1 MTAVLSRQT
10 LNRALLA
17 RQLLL
22 RRAEMPVYDAVA
34 HLYGLQAQ
42 APNPPYLALWNRL
55 DGFAP
60 EELSQLITD
69 RRAVRIALMRSTIH
83 LVTAEDCLALRP
95 VLQPAHDRGFAV
107 TYGKRLTGLDLY
119 TVAAHGRE
127 LVEARPRTF
136 AELGALLAERFPGHD
151 AEALAP
157 VVRTRVPLVQVPPR
171 GLWGSSGQAAH
182 TSAESWLS
190 AELTAPDPARMVL
203 RYLAAYG
210 PASVQDM
217 QAWSG
222 LTRLKEVV
230 AGLRPQLVTFRDERG
245 VELYDLPDAPRPD
258 AAEPAP
264 LRLLGEFDS
273 VLLSHADRTRI
284 ISDEHRKRVFTI
296 NGIIKATVLAD
307 GFVAGTWRIERGRDA
322 ATLRVEPFG
331 QLSDVQRAA
340 LGEEARRLLAFAVP
354 GVKAYHVDAG

>member
-22 RRAEMPVYDAVA
+22 RRAPMPVHDAVA

-60 EELSQLITD
+60 DELSQLITD

-95 VLQPAHDRGFAV
+95 LVQPAHDRGFAT
-107 TYGKRLTGLDLY
+107 TYGKRLTGLDLDA
-119 TVAAHGRE
+119 VAAHGRE
-127 LVEARPRTF
+127 LVEQQPRTF
-136 AELGALLAERFPGHD
+136 AELGALLAERFPGYD
-151 AEALAP
+151 ADALAP

-190 AELTAPDPARMVL
+190 AALPAPDPAAMVL

-210 PASVQDM
+210 PASVADV

-230 AGLRPQLVTFRDERG
+230 AGLRHGLVAFRDERG
-245 VELYDLPDAPRPD
+245 VELFDLPDAPRPD
-258 AAEPAP
+258 AAVPAP
-264 LRLLGEFDS
+264 LRLLGEFDT

-307 GFVAGTWRIERGRDA
+307 GFVAGTWRVERGRDA
-322 ATLRVEPFG
+322 ATLRVERFG
-331 QLSDVQRAA
+331 ELTAGQRAELA
-340 LGEEARRLLAFAVP
+340 EEAQRLLPLLAP
-354 GVKAYHVDAG
+354 GAKAYHVDAG

>member
-17 RQLLL
+17 RQFLL
-22 RRAEMPVYDAVA
+22 RRAQMPVYDAVA

-107 TYGKRLTGLDLY
+107 TYGKRLTGLDLD
-119 TVAAHGRE
+119 TVAVHGRE

-136 AELGALLAERFPGHD
+136 AELGALLAERFPGYD
-151 AEALAP
+151 ADALAP

-182 TSAESWLS
+182 TSAETWLS
-190 AELTAPDPARMVL
+190 AEPSAPDPARMVL

-210 PASVQDM
+210 PASVPDV

-222 LTRLKEVV
+222 LTRLKDVV
-230 AGLRPQLVTFRDERG
+230 AGLRPRLVTFRDERG

-284 ISDEHRKRVFTI
+284 ISDEHRRRVFTV

-322 ATLRVEPFG
+322 ATLRVEPFV
-331 QLSDVQRAA
+331 QLTDAQRTA
-340 LGEEARRLLAFAVP
+340 LTEEAHRMLAFAAP
-354 GVKAYHVDAG
+354 GAKAYHVDAG

>member
-22 RRAEMPVYDAVA
+22 RRAEMPVHDAVA

-55 DGFAP
+55 AGFAP

-95 VLQPAHDRGFAV
+95 VLQAAHDRGFAAG
-107 TYGKRLTGLDLY
+107 YGRRLTGLDLDA
-119 TVAAHGRE
+119 VAAHGRE
-127 LVEARPRTF
+127 LVEQQPRTF
-136 AELGALLAERFPGHD
+136 AELGGLLAERFPGYD
-151 AEALAP
+151 ADALAP

-190 AELTAPDPARMVL
+190 AGLAAPDPARMVL

-210 PASVQDM
+210 PASVQDV

-245 VELYDLPDAPRPD
+245 VELFDLPDAPRPD

-264 LRLLGEFDS
+264 LRLLGEFDT

-284 ISDEHRKRVFTI
+284 ISDEHRRRVFTI

-307 GFVAGTWRIERGRDA
+307 GFVAGTWRIERGRAA
-322 ATLRVEPFG
+322 ATLRVEPFV
-331 QLSDVQRAA
+331 QLSAVQRAA
-340 LGEEARRLLAFAVP
+340 LGEEAHRLLAFAAP
-354 GVKAYHVDAG
+354 GAQAYHVDAG